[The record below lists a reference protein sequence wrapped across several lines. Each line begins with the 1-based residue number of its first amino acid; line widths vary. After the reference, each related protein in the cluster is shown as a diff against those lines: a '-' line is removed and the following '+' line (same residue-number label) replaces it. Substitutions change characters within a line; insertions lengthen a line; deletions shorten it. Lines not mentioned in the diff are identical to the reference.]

1 METMETVLEKQ
12 DILHDVKARRVLNT
26 SGKDSGITLK
36 ELEDGVTIETI
47 EALQVPVYLY
57 GGQLTIHGTFKD
69 DIGENFRVAG
79 YKSVFKNGNGSIG
92 VRYVAIDAAKKIKLL
107 EMSRLSEIWYVNIDS
122 RGCQAHKTFRDKAQA
137 IECYRNAP
145 DMFVGSKQIYQS
157 IYGNFFVVLEIGAIY
172 EKDFYALAKALT
184 GLDEE
189 TFKQRKAEKDKKRTE
204 EKAVWEAEYKEEL
217 AKLEIRKQENKVWR
231 EERVKE
237 LETKFE
243 SCEFSGAGL
252 YVYPFASERDAD
264 KKGFM
269 LLKVKKGAFGK
280 LYASQKLV
288 KNISE
293 IADFV
298 PDLKAKVI
306 DDMRTKILKAK
317 KMFRV

>member
-1 METMETVLEKQ
+1 METIETVLEKQ
-12 DILHDVKARRVLNT
+12 DILRDVKARRVLNT

-47 EALQVPVYLY
+47 EALKVPVYLY

-69 DIGENFRVAG
+69 DIGDNFRVAG

-92 VRYVAIDAAKKIKLL
+92 VRYVAIDAEKKLKLRD
-107 EMSRLSEIWYVNIDS
+107 MSQLSEIWCVNIDS
-122 RGCQAHKTFRDKAQA
+122 KGCQAHKSFRDKTQA
-137 IECYRNAP
+137 IECYKNAP
-145 DMFVGSKQIYQS
+145 DMFVGSKQIFQG
-157 IYGNFFVVLEIGAIY
+157 IYGNFYVVLEIGAIY
-172 EKDFYALAKALT
+172 EKDFDSLAKALT

-189 TFKQRKAEKDKKRTE
+189 TFNQRKSELDEKRKAER
-204 EKAVWEAEYKEEL
+204 AVWEAEYKAEL
-217 AKLEIRKQENKVWR
+217 ANLEARKQENKVWR
-231 EERVKE
+231 EEKDKE
-237 LETKFE
+237 LELKFE

-252 YVYPFASERDAD
+252 YVYPFASDRDET

-280 LYASQKLV
+280 LYGNQKLV
-288 KNISE
+288 KDIRE

-298 PDLKAKVI
+298 PNIKAKVI